1 MYSSDADNCPL
12 VHFRSYRFKR
22 QTPCYVVVLIA
33 AVVLF
38 FRMWQGRPEVFTPAI
53 PQAGPV

>member
-1 MYSSDADNCPL
+1 MPSDTGNCPL
-12 VHFRSYRFKR
+12 DHFWSCRCERL
-22 QTPCYVVVLIA
+22 TPYYI

-38 FRMWQGRPEVFTPAI
+38 FRMWQGRPEVFTPAV